1 MSSYSSDSSDVTSS
15 AHRHRTA
22 SPILLDSSSSD
33 SLSSTPSISFGP
45 ELIVSPNPSPARIMN
60 PDEQP
65 AQPLVGA
72 ADQAAPDQTV
82 AGTSG
87 GPSGDFGEVD
97 TIPPALEQKDVD
109 ELAEKYEIP
118 AQFEPRAAR
127 PGEVASRP
135 PPGFVAIYRDQ
146 LMAGLRLPIPNFLFF
161 ILTFWGIRITQVIPN
176 AVRSIIGFFI
186 LCRALEIPFS
196 LDLFRAF
203 FQMKVSGKVPG
214 WFYFARRS
222 GAKTPTRELFTGA
235 PSSIKDWKP
244 QFFFVKNLG
253 FPPLTWRAET
263 QVSDPLP
270 SLLPVSEFSR
280 LLSSDAKLDVKE
292 LSNNQLWAAGLIR
305 ASSSDPSTEDRPL
318 SLDELDTLK
327 RFSSLLSIG
336 GTSNPGATTHN
347 PSANPASSAPIPIPQ
362 PAPAQSSKAIEAGK
376 KKKKKTTAKRARVET
391 PSFPAREER
400 STPET
405 AQGGHYGV
413 NTAEE
418 QARAEAP
425 PNLWQRQSSLLFD
438 PQTRLTTHQHP
449 MHFCPPWKLSINDR
463 AQFPEVA
470 RELAHGAILPR
481 DYNLTKAMES
491 SDLLSYFYTGTAQ
504 VNLVGSELARRYE
517 SLLPLLNETKTANE
531 KLLSQNEAAVAEAQG
546 LKKQLAQVHTNFELE
561 LKKNAELTS
570 QLKEEQ
576 QKAAGLSAQAE
587 AARAEGSQEGV
598 RTFLR
603 SEEFR
608 GDLAILN
615 TPVLQHGYSQA
626 LQEVQGL
633 GLPGFD
639 LGNFPS
645 YNPLAVEQLDRL
657 VEGYTHGRKLTD
669 LVADPLLPVTTPESE
684 QEEEEGEN

>member
-1 MSSYSSDSSDVTSS
+1 
-15 AHRHRTA
+15 
-22 SPILLDSSSSD
+22 
-33 SLSSTPSISFGP
+33 
-45 ELIVSPNPSPARIMN
+45 MN
-60 PDEQP
+60 PAEQL
-65 AQPLVGA
+65 AQPLVEA
-72 ADQAAPDQTV
+72 AEQVAPDQMV

-244 QFFFVKNLG
+244 QFFFVRNLG

-270 SLLPVSEFSR
+270 SPLPVPELSR

-305 ASSSDPSTEDRPL
+305 ASSSDPSIEDRPL
-318 SLDELDTLK
+318 STDELDACNHPDLPSIFFYHHFFFQLLISWPPVCAVK

-336 GTSNPGATTHN
+336 GTSNPSAATQT
-347 PSANPASSAPIPIPQ
+347 PSAIPASSVPAPIPQ
-362 PAPAQSSKAIEAGK
+362 LAPAQSSKAVEAGK

-391 PSFPAREER
+391 PSSPAREER

-413 NTAEE
+413 NSTEE

-449 MHFCPPWKLSINDR
+449 MHFCPQWKLSINDR

-481 DYNLTKAMES
+481 DYNLTKAMEPA
-491 SDLLSYFYTGTAQ
+491 DLLNYFYTGTAQ

-517 SLLPLLNETKTANE
+517 SLLPLLHETKTANE
-531 KLLSQNEAAVAEAQG
+531 KLLSQNEAAVAEAEG

-587 AARAEGSQEGV
+587 AARAEGSKEGV

-645 YNPLAVEQLDRL
+645 YNPLPVEQLDRL

>member
-1 MSSYSSDSSDVTSS
+1 M
-15 AHRHRTA
+15 
-22 SPILLDSSSSD
+22 
-33 SLSSTPSISFGP
+33 
-45 ELIVSPNPSPARIMN
+45 SPAER
-60 PDEQP
+60 P
-65 AQPLVGA
+65 AQPIVGA
-72 ADQAAPDQTV
+72 AEQAAPDQMA

-87 GPSGDFGEVD
+87 ALRGDFGEVD
-97 TIPPALEQKDVD
+97 TIPPALAQKDVD

-222 GAKTPTRELFTGA
+222 GTKTPTREVFTGA

-263 QVSDPLP
+263 QVSDPIP
-270 SLLPVSEFSR
+270 SPLPVSELSR
-280 LLSSDAKLDVKE
+280 LLSSDTKLDVKE
-292 LSNNQLWAAGLIR
+292 FSNGQLWAAGLIR
-305 ASSSDPSTEDRPL
+305 ASSSDPSLEDRPL
-318 SLDELDTLK
+318 STDELDVLK

-336 GTSNPGATTHN
+336 GSSNPGAATQT
-347 PSANPASSAPIPIPQ
+347 PSAIPASSVPAPVPQ
-362 PAPAQSSKAIEAGK
+362 PAPAQSSKAVEAGK

-391 PSFPAREER
+391 PSSPAREER
-400 STPET
+400 PTPEP
-405 AQGGHYGV
+405 AQSGHYGV
-413 NTAEE
+413 NTVEE

-438 PQTRLTTHQHP
+438 PQTQLTTHQHP
-449 MHFCPPWKLSINDR
+449 MHFCPQWKLSINDR
-463 AQFPEVA
+463 AQFPDAA
-470 RELAHGAILPR
+470 RELIQGAILPR
-481 DYNLTKAMES
+481 DFNLTRPNGA
-491 SDLLSYFYTGTAQ
+491 
-504 VNLVGSELARRYE
+504 
-517 SLLPLLNETKTANE
+517 ANE
-531 KLLSQNEAAVAEAQG
+531 KLLSQNAAAVAEAEG

-561 LKKNAELTS
+561 LKKNADLTS
-570 QLKEEQ
+570 QLKGEQ

-657 VEGYTHGRKLTD
+657 VEGYTHGRKLVD

>member
-1 MSSYSSDSSDVTSS
+1 M
-15 AHRHRTA
+15 
-22 SPILLDSSSSD
+22 
-33 SLSSTPSISFGP
+33 
-45 ELIVSPNPSPARIMN
+45 SPAER
-60 PDEQP
+60 P
-65 AQPLVGA
+65 AQPIVGA
-72 ADQAAPDQTV
+72 AEQAAPDQMA

-87 GPSGDFGEVD
+87 ALRGDFGEVD
-97 TIPPALEQKDVD
+97 TIPPALAQKDVD

-222 GAKTPTRELFTGA
+222 GTKTSTREVFTGA

-263 QVSDPLP
+263 QVSDPIP
-270 SLLPVSEFSR
+270 SPLPVSELSR
-280 LLSSDAKLDVKE
+280 LLSSDTKLDVKE
-292 LSNNQLWAAGLIR
+292 FSNGQLWAAGLIR
-305 ASSSDPSTEDRPL
+305 ASSSDPSLEDRPL
-318 SLDELDTLK
+318 STDELDALK

-336 GTSNPGATTHN
+336 GSSNSGAATQT
-347 PSANPASSAPIPIPQ
+347 PSAIPASSVPAPVPQ
-362 PAPAQSSKAIEAGK
+362 PAPAQSSKAVEAGK

-391 PSFPAREER
+391 PSSPAREER
-400 STPET
+400 PTPEP
-405 AQGGHYGV
+405 AQSGHYGV
-413 NTAEE
+413 NTVEE

-438 PQTRLTTHQHP
+438 PQTQLTTHQHP
-449 MHFCPPWKLSINDR
+449 MHFCPQWKLSINDR
-463 AQFPEVA
+463 AQFPDAA
-470 RELAHGAILPR
+470 RELIQGAILPR
-481 DYNLTKAMES
+481 DFNLVKTMDS
-491 SDLLSYFYTGTAQ
+491 SDLLNYYYTGAAQ
-504 VNLVGSELARRYE
+504 MNVVGPELAKRYE
-517 SLLPLLNETKTANE
+517 GLLPLLTETKAANE
-531 KLLSQNEAAVAEAQG
+531 KLLSQNAAAVAEAEG

-561 LKKNAELTS
+561 LKKNADLTS

-576 QKAAGLSAQAE
+576 KKAAGLSAQAE

-657 VEGYTHGRKLTD
+657 VEGYMHGRKLVD

>member
-45 ELIVSPNPSPARIMN
+45 EPAVSPNPSSVRIMN
-60 PDEQP
+60 PAEQP
-65 AQPLVGA
+65 AQPMVGA
-72 ADQAAPDQTV
+72 AERVAPDQTV
-82 AGTSG
+82 AGTSE
-87 GPSGDFGEVD
+87 GPHGDFGEVD

-109 ELAEKYEIP
+109 ELAGKYEIP

-161 ILTFWGIRITQVIPN
+161 ILTFWGIRITQ
-176 AVRSIIGFFI
+176 
-186 LCRALEIPFS
+186 
-196 LDLFRAF
+196 
-203 FQMKVSGKVPG
+203 MKVSGKVPG

-244 QFFFVKNLG
+244 QFFFVRNLG

-270 SLLPVSEFSR
+270 SLLPVSELSR

-305 ASSSDPSTEDRPL
+305 ASSSDPSLEDRPL
-318 SLDELDTLK
+318 STDELDALK

-336 GTSNPGATTHN
+336 GTSNPGAATQS
-347 PSANPASSAPIPIPQ
+347 PSAIPTSSVPAPIPQ
-362 PAPAQSSKAIEAGK
+362 PTPAQSFKAAEAGK

-391 PSFPAREER
+391 PSSPAREER

-413 NTAEE
+413 NSAEE

-491 SDLLSYFYTGTAQ
+491 SDLLNYFYTGTAQ

-517 SLLPLLNETKTANE
+517 SLLPLLSETKTANE
-531 KLLSQNEAAVAEAQG
+531 KLLSQNEAAVAEAEG

-587 AARAEGSQEGV
+587 RPGLREARRACG
-598 RTFLR
+598 
-603 SEEFR
+603 
-608 GDLAILN
+608 
-615 TPVLQHGYSQA
+615 
-626 LQEVQGL
+626 
-633 GLPGFD
+633 
-639 LGNFPS
+639 PS
-645 YNPLAVEQLDRL
+645 SGPRNSGATWP
-657 VEGYTHGRKLTD
+657 
-669 LVADPLLPVTTPESE
+669 S
-684 QEEEEGEN
+684 